1 MEMKLA
7 IVAVLCV
14 ALTLQAF
21 GQAQAQNVPVAITW
35 DYHTETKTLLV
46 HATNNSGKD
55 IVAYYISIRHK
66 LPDGTWDKQSLSGRT
81 LDSISTLVGIQMSQD
96 TAAYERR
103 LQESGLFTAGT
114 TQDII
119 CYNINGSDVEVTAEV
134 VFYADGSFD
143 KHDETAFKRMVAR
156 RQGQLLEMK
165 KANKIMR
172 DALADT
178 TNEHP
183 TATAIT
189 ELAKA
194 AAEAMAHN
202 PDGPYD
208 AESEQVPVLQGDI
221 QNMRNMQRLPLLPSQ
236 QGKTERERLTQY
248 VEEQEKRV
256 ELMTPHCHL
265 EIALKQ

>member
-1 MEMKLA
+1 MNKRLLLPLLCITLA
-7 IVAVLCV
+7 PRAS
-14 ALTLQAF
+14 
-21 GQAQAQNVPVAITW
+21 QAQAQNVPMAITW
-35 DYHTETKTLLV
+35 DYYAETKTLLL

-66 LPDGTWDKQSLSGRT
+66 LPEGTWDKQSLSGRT
-81 LDSISTLVGIQMSQD
+81 MDSVSTLVSIQMSKD
-96 TAAYERR
+96 PAAYERR
-103 LQESGLFTAGT
+103 LQESGLSLLMAGKT
-114 TQDII
+114 HDIT
-119 CYNINGSDVEVTAEV
+119 CYGVNSSDVEVAADV

-143 KHDETAFKRMVAR
+143 KQDETAFKRMVAR

-178 TNEHP
+178 TKEHP
-183 TATAIT
+183 TATAIG

-208 AESEQVPVLQGDI
+208 TESEQVPLLQGDI
-221 QNMRNMQRLPLLPSQ
+221 QNMRNMQRLPPVPSQ
-236 QGKTERERLTQY
+236 HGKIERERLTQY
-248 VEEQEKRV
+248 VEDREKQI

-265 EIALKQ
+265 EIVLK